1 MFDAPD
7 DGGRFSLVHR
17 YFGIDENLVGGSGR
31 RGTFKNKVLAFKFV
45 EAFGPGFDVELT
57 INFDKFVLLAL
68 RGLPPIAS
76 EHELADELEIKRFV
90 EKFFKAFVLFALRNV
105 GIDDF
110 LNSFLGDFLDK
121 ALGFAGVDGGANR
134 ERR

>member
-1 MFDAPD
+1 M
-7 DGGRFSLVHR
+7 
-17 YFGIDENLVGGSGR
+17 
-31 RGTFKNKVLAFKFV
+31 
-45 EAFGPGFDVELT
+45 
-57 INFDKFVLLAL
+57 

-134 ERR
+134 DANTARIVFFIVFSLYSKSSSSSISKSKS